1 MSIIFIKNFKRYEK
15 KYFVTEQQFNV
26 LKKELEKHM
35 ALDKYCEKTGSYMIY
50 NLYFDTQNDDIISKS
65 IQKPYYKEKLRLR
78 SYKTPIK
85 DTDTVFL
92 ELKKKIGG
100 IVAKRRAVLTYA
112 EAMNFVE
119 TGTPPICDN
128 YNDNQVLEEIKEFLS
143 RYPAKPKVFISYQR
157 IAYFDKNDSS
167 FRVSFDRKIL
177 TRRNDISFKES
188 DYGNELIEDKKY
200 LMEIKLS
207 KAIPMWM
214 SKILSENQIFPTS
227 FSKYGTEYQNYV
239 LRRLN
244 IKHTKSSEKTFTDS
258 FFDKSLSLLTNKGV
272 NLNAR

>member
-200 LMEIKLS
+200 LMEIELS
-207 KAIPMWM
+207 IDVSSNPSIWLWRDKAI
-214 SKILSENQIFPTS
+214 IYT
-227 FSKYGTEYQNYV
+227 
-239 LRRLN
+239 
-244 IKHTKSSEKTFTDS
+244 
-258 FFDKSLSLLTNKGV
+258 LLTTGMRNTALRMLDIDDADDSRRTALWQPAG
-272 NLNAR
+272 AASGES